1 MDEKVLIEAISQ
13 LMDTKLEPVYA
24 RLNGIDQQLGSIDRR
39 LEQLEHK
46 SDVVM
51 TGVRLANSKLTQMT
65 AVQNYTL
72 EQIELL
78 DEVKMDKDPM
88 RKRA

>member
-1 MDEKVLIEAISQ
+1 MDQGLLEAIGQ
-13 LMDTKLEPVYA
+13 MMDSKLEPINA
-24 RLNGIDQQLGSIDRR
+24 RLNGIDQQLSSIDRR
-39 LEQLEHK
+39 LEHLEHK
-46 SDVVM
+46 SDVLM
-51 TGVRLANSKLTQMT
+51 TGVRLANSKLSQVA

-72 EQIELL
+72 EQLELL